1 MVAEAMPQPVPVA
14 APPPRQAELPVPPAP
29 PPANTGFGSLF
40 KRATGLMRRPAMEE
54 QAPPVRVAP
63 HAAAPQARPAPDA
76 PPAPDFE
83 IPAFLRRQGN

>member
-1 MVAEAMPQPVPVA
+1 V
-14 APPPRQAELPVPPAP
+14 PRQAELPVAPPAAP
-29 PPANTGFGSLF
+29 SGGGAFGSLF

-54 QAPPVRVAP
+54 PAPPPVRVAP
-63 HAAAPQARPAPDA
+63 TAAAPHFARAAAAPDM